1 MNAIKRCILSTAA
14 GAALALFAFGCG
26 EQSDAPTPP
35 KPAERAPVAPPTE
48 LADPADRQ
56 PAPPAPARAP
66 DTPSNQDAAV
76 EADATVGKADYQ
88 IYCASCHGE
97 TGEGDGPV
105 AQALNPKPAR
115 HNDGAYMNPLTDDY
129 LFKVIKFGGLSVG
142 KSSMMAPLGGSLS
155 DQQIHDVIAFI
166 RTLADPP
173 YQP

>member
-1 MNAIKRCILSTAA
+1 MRAIQRTILSTAV

-26 EQSDAPTPP
+26 EASDAPTPA
-35 KPAERAPVAPPTE
+35 KPAERAPVPPTDEPPAPPPAPPT
-48 LADPADRQ
+48 PAKT
-56 PAPPAPARAP
+56 P
-66 DTPSNQDAAV
+66 DTLSDPNAAI
-76 EADATVGKADYQ
+76 EADAEVGKADYQ

-115 HNDGAYMNPLTDDY
+115 HSNGAYMNPLTDDY
-129 LFKVIKFGGLSVG
+129 LFKVIKFGGAAVG
-142 KSSMMAPLGGSLS
+142 KSAMMAPLGGSLS
-155 DQQIHDVIAFI
+155 DQQIRNTIAFI

>member
-1 MNAIKRCILSTAA
+1 MSAIQRTILSTAV

-35 KPAERAPVAPPTE
+35 ESAERAPIPP
-48 LADPADRQ
+48 PAEPPAQQ
-56 PAPPAPARAP
+56 PAPPDPAKTP
-66 DTPSNQDAAV
+66 DTPSDPDAAV
-76 EADATVGKADYQ
+76 EADAKLGKADYQ
-88 IYCASCHGE
+88 IHCASCHGE

-155 DQQIHDVIAFI
+155 DQQIRNVIAFI
-166 RTLADPP
+166 RSLADPP